1 MYVLANNSVYLV
13 PMLYSMQY
21 CFSSSSSQ
29 RSNMKSWEICFTG
42 TLYISSTGDTYWTIL
57 YQTSFFH
64 CRILARPFVYCK
76 FLLDSL
82 TFFSLQTCYS
92 EIVEICTFCR
102 QLPCFAYQPVA
113 FSFAV
118 VNSCLLHSRM
128 MYRSYRS

>member
-42 TLYISSTGDTYWTIL
+42 TLYISSTGDTYWTIPM

-64 CRILARPFVYCK
+64 CRTLSRPIVYCNISLRPIS
-76 FLLDSL
+76 FLHCEPVIQRSW
-82 TFFSLQTCYS
+82 
-92 EIVEICTFCR
+92 EICIFCR
-102 QLPCFAYQPVA
+102 QLPYLAYQPVA
-113 FSFAV
+113 FIL
-118 VNSCLLHSRM
+118 CLCKFMPFCIHG
-128 MYRSYRS
+128 